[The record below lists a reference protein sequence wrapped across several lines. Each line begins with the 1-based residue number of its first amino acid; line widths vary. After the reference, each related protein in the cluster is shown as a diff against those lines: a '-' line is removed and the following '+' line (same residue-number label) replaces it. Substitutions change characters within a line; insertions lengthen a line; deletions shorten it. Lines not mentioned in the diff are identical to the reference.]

1 VTPFLFLGGF
11 YVGWNIG
18 ANDTAN
24 CVGTSVGSGLLSY
37 RGAIVLV
44 SLFVVTG
51 GLLQGGNVA
60 MTVGKGV
67 VEAELP
73 QVAVLVAL
81 ISAGV
86 FVTLATVL
94 KLPVSTTQAIVGAVA
109 GIGMAAGAPVNVGKL
124 AEIAQV
130 WVINPFLMAL
140 LSYVIYRMATFLM
153 RRVRYV
159 ELWDRLMGI
168 LVLFSVA
175 YMAFSLGANH
185 VGTTIGPLVN
195 LGFGG
200 RWLILFG
207 GLAIAAG
214 VLTFSRRVTETLS
227 GSITVLDP
235 LSAFS
240 AQAAAAMGVHLFSI
254 LGIPV
259 STSQAVV
266 GAVVGV
272 GIVKGIRAISRRRVL
287 EILIGWVATPTT
299 AGLLAFGLYRLV
311 GHLGGA

>member
-1 VTPFLFLGGF
+1 MTPFLFLGGF

-37 RGAIVLV
+37 RGAIALV
-44 SLFVVTG
+44 SLFVVIG

-73 QVAVLVAL
+73 QAAVLVAL

-109 GIGMAAGAPVNVGKL
+109 GIGLAAGAPVNVGKL

-140 LSYVIYRMATFLM
+140 LSYVIYRVATFLM

-214 VLTFSRRVTETLS
+214 VITFSRGVTETLS
-227 GSITVLDP
+227 SSITVLDP

-299 AGLLAFGLYRLV
+299 AGLFAFGLYRLV
-311 GHLGGA
+311 GLIGGA

>member
-1 VTPFLFLGGF
+1 MTLLLFLSGF

-37 RGAIVLV
+37 RGAILLV
-44 SLFVVTG
+44 ALFVIIG
-51 GLLQGGNVA
+51 GLLQGSEVA
-60 MTVGKGV
+60 ATVGKGV
-67 VEAELP
+67 VERELP
-73 QVAVLVAL
+73 QLAVLTCL

-86 FVTLATVL
+86 FVTLATAL

-109 GIGMAAGAPVNVGKL
+109 GIGLATGSPVNGKKL
-124 AEIAQV
+124 LEIGQI
-130 WVINPFLMAL
+130 WVLNPFLMAL
-140 LSYVIYRMATFLM
+140 LSYAIYRLVSSVMW
-153 RRVRYV
+153 RVRYV
-159 ELWDRLMGI
+159 GLWDRLMGI
-168 LVLFSVA
+168 LVFASVA

-195 LGFGG
+195 LGYSGK
-200 RWLILFG
+200 WLITLG
-207 GLAIAAG
+207 GVAIAIG
-214 VLTFSRRVTETLS
+214 VLTYSRGVTETLS
-227 GSITVLDP
+227 SSITVLDP

-240 AQAAAAMGVHLFSI
+240 AQIAAALGVHLFSI

-272 GIVKGIRAISRRRVL
+272 GIVKGIRAVSRRRVL
-287 EILIGWVATPTT
+287 EIVVGWVATPTS
-299 AGLLAFGLYRLV
+299 AGLLAFGLYKLAV
-311 GHLGGA
+311 LFAGG

>member
-1 VTPFLFLGGF
+1 MTPFLFLGGF

-44 SLFVVTG
+44 SLFVVIG

-67 VEAELP
+67 VEVELP
-73 QVAVLVAL
+73 QAAVLVAL

-140 LSYVIYRMATFLM
+140 LSYAIYRVATSLM

-159 ELWDRLMGI
+159 ELWDRLMGV

-207 GLAIAAG
+207 GLAIATG
-214 VLTFSRRVTETLS
+214 VLTFSRGVTETLS

-311 GHLGGA
+311 GYLGGA